1 MLDRLRA
8 GGINIPAIPIPSSLT
23 EAHALQTK
31 TAIKRAETSA
41 TSSERPTVRAAAAV
55 ADLFREDESCTAV
68 NADAGH
74 NKDDVLDGEI
84 EDEDVDTDASS
95 DSGDDDDEEDS
106 ARERASGNLA
116 ALGEQALARTI
127 YELDEIGPRAG
138 DFAEFL
144 KRKSGPVSAAE
155 RECLSRGRGHLA
167 AMLAEIDRI
176 LFSAESAPMQVLT
189 QSLVEATQKAAPA
202 ASQNGKRRQ
211 PNRTLHAPSPERAQK
226 RHQSYAAH

>member
-8 GGINIPAIPIPSSLT
+8 GGMNIPVIPIPCSLT

-41 TSSERPTVRAAAAV
+41 TSGEHPTVRAAAAV
-55 ADLFREDESCTAV
+55 ADLLHEAESCTAV
-68 NADAGH
+68 DAGQD
-74 NKDDVLDGEI
+74 KDGVPEGEI
-84 EDEDVDTDASS
+84 EEDTDIDTDASS
-95 DSGDDDDEEDS
+95 YSEVDDDEDGS
-106 ARERASGNLA
+106 IRERASGSLA

-127 YELDEIGPRAG
+127 YELDETGPRAG
-138 DFAEFL
+138 DLAEFL

-167 AMLAEIDRI
+167 AMVAEIDRI
-176 LFSAESAPMQVLT
+176 LFSVPEPVLT
-189 QSLVEATQKAAPA
+189 QSLVEATQKAPTAGQK
-202 ASQNGKRRQ
+202 SRKRH
-211 PNRTLHAPSPERAQK
+211 PNRNLQAPSPERAQK